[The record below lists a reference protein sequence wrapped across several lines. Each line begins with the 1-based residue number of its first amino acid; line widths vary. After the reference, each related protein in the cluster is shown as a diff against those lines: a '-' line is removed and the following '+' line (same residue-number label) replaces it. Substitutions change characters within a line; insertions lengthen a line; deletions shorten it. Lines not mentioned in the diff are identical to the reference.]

1 MYKNN
6 YIITL
11 EYDKPKNKQKQKQTK
26 TKTNI
31 SLDKCNVIPFW
42 LLTITIFPT

>member
-11 EYDKPKNKQKQKQTK
+11 EYDKPKRQKQTLVW
-26 TKTNI
+26 I
-31 SLDKCNVIPFW
+31 NVIPFW